1 VEKHFL
7 KFFSINGVTKGLFHL
22 LFENKR
28 FEILDAIATEYVK
41 LFDESNGIEVAK
53 VTTAFPGCHLKRKF
67 YDCKIIR

>member
-1 VEKHFL
+1 
-7 KFFSINGVTKGLFHL
+7 LFHL

-53 VTTAFPGCHLKRKF
+53 LPLSDVLHLKRKF
-67 YDCKIIR
+67 